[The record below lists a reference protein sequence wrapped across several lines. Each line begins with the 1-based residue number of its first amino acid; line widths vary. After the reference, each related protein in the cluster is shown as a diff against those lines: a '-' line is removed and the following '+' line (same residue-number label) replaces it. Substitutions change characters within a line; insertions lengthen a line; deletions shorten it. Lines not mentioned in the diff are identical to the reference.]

1 MEIRICK
8 KEGCVAHTCIHVHV
22 HVTHL
27 VMLYDIQ
34 NARTQLSTITT
45 TVLHGPVH
53 VGLGA
58 LAYVMVNKVLINV
71 LAQSKYKYMYMHIH
85 LSERSLNH
93 LVPSHFA
100 APWAIFFMAFATFFV
115 PSHEKSI
122 LIVFRYYITSY
133 TYHAKC
139 HMN

>member
-1 MEIRICK
+1 ML
-8 KEGCVAHTCIHVHV
+8 HTHVHV

-71 LAQSKYKYMYMHIH
+71 LAQSKYMYMYMHIH

-100 APWAIFFMAFATFFV
+100 APWAIFFMALATFFV
-115 PSHEKSI
+115 PSREKSI
-122 LIVFRYYITSY
+122 LIVFRYITSY

>member
-1 MEIRICK
+1 ML
-8 KEGCVAHTCIHVHV
+8 HTHVHV

-34 NARTQLSTITT
+34 NASTQLSTITT

-71 LAQSKYKYMYMHIH
+71 LAQSKYMYMYMHIH

-100 APWAIFFMAFATFFV
+100 APWAINLLNGLGYILCAFTC
-115 PSHEKSI
+115 EK
-122 LIVFRYYITSY
+122 Y
-133 TYHAKC
+133 THRV
-139 HMN
+139 